1 MLHRSKLFFLYFFL
15 IFYSPYLF
23 SQILK
28 PISWEFSVDT
38 SSFKLDS
45 TTKLKFKAYKLQE
58 ECLDSVEANE
68 KLGFGADL
76 RDYGVGA
83 QILKD
88 LGATKLTV
96 LTNNPKKLVGLEG
109 HGLEIISRLPIE
121 IEANQENKNYLNT
134 KKNKLG
140 HILNL

>member
-1 MLHRSKLFFLYFFL
+1 M
-15 IFYSPYLF
+15 
-23 SQILK
+23 
-28 PISWEFSVDT
+28 
-38 SSFKLDS
+38 
-45 TTKLKFKAYKLQE
+45 
-58 ECLDSVEANE
+58 
-68 KLGFGADL
+68 

-88 LGATKLTV
+88 LGVTKLTV

-109 HGLEIISRLPIE
+109 HGLEITSRVPIE